1 MSQENSHIQMPR
13 LVLKN
18 FHNEKN
24 ELYYFDFL
32 EQTIKRGHA
41 KTFYA
46 EQGYYSEFVETY
58 LGDKVESRLGV
69 LVDFLKKTNFQ
80 NGNTPPTDYEEVAYT
95 YLYSLISRSP
105 EFVEEM
111 KNDSSFFQLLSKV
124 DQHDIAAHDALVM
137 AKERRIL
144 GEYKVAFLI
153 NNTSEQFILPA
164 GGIVQYGTQLVC
176 PISPWRG
183 LVFDKNIITEEAEIR
198 LFEIQTVNEI
208 IDFNMESARQE
219 QIRNKKYIVASK
231 KEILRKLLDDLGVTV
246 NNI

>member
-13 LVLKN
+13 LILKN

-24 ELYYFDFL
+24 ELYYFDFS
-32 EQTIKRGHA
+32 ERTIRRGHA

-46 EQGYYSEFVETY
+46 EQGYYSEFVEKY
-58 LGDKVESRLGV
+58 LDKKVEARLGV

-80 NGNTPPTDYEEVAYT
+80 NGDNPPTDYEEVAST
-95 YLYSLISRSP
+95 YLYSLISRAP

-111 KNDSSFFQLLSKV
+111 KHNSSFFQLLSIV

-137 AKERRIL
+137 AKERHIL

-153 NNTSEQFILPA
+153 NNTTEQFVLPA
-164 GGIVQYGTQLVC
+164 GGIVQYGTRLVC

-183 LVFDKNIITEEAEIR
+183 IVFDKHIVTKSEAEIR
-198 LFEIQTVNEI
+198 LFEFQTVNEI
-208 IDFNMESARQE
+208 VDINTEAVRQE
-219 QIRNKKYIVASK
+219 QVRNKKYVVASE
-231 KEILRKLLDDLGVTV
+231 KEVLRNLLNTLDMTK
-246 NNI
+246 